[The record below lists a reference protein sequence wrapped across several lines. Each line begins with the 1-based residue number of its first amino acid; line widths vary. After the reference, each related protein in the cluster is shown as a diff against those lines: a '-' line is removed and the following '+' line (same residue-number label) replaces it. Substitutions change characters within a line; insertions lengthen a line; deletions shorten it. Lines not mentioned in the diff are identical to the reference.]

1 LIQVKKVNG
10 ITVEKYLWAGLIRL
24 LAVYDGNDN
33 VLHRFEYADGRMP
46 VAMSKG
52 GATYYLAY
60 DQVGSLRAVSDASGN
75 MVKQIDYDSFG
86 NIITDFDP
94 AFAVPFGFAGGL
106 HDRDTGLVKFGHR
119 DYDPAI
125 GRWVAKDPIF
135 FAGGDIDLYGYV
147 ENDPVNFVD
156 PWGLLVQVHSRN
168 VGGTLG
174 AGAHTNITVTD
185 SFGVT
190 RTYGSY
196 GVDGQNKVIINN
208 ETDQGPNSLPRTS
221 SETIPPPPGMSQD
234 QWDRAVN
241 QAGQGRNLTQRQV
254 YDLWG
259 GDGGNTSGNCH
270 TTTRGIINDAGGSI
284 PPNYNPPGLNPGLHP

>member
-1 LIQVKKVNG
+1 
-10 ITVEKYLWAGLIRL
+10 
-24 LAVYDGNDN
+24 
-33 VLHRFEYADGRMP
+33 
-46 VAMSKG
+46 
-52 GATYYLAY
+52 
-60 DQVGSLRAVSDASGN
+60 
-75 MVKQIDYDSFG
+75 
-86 NIITDFDP
+86 
-94 AFAVPFGFAGGL
+94 
-106 HDRDTGLVKFGHR
+106 
-119 DYDPAI
+119 
-125 GRWVAKDPIF
+125 VAKDPIF

-221 SETIPPPPGMSQD
+221 SETIPLHLECHKISGIVLLIKQGKVETLHKGKSMICGVEM
-234 QWDRAVN
+234 AVI
-241 QAGQGRNLTQRQV
+241 LVEIVTQRLVESLMTLEVV
-254 YDLWG
+254 YRQI
-259 GDGGNTSGNCH
+259 T
-270 TTTRGIINDAGGSI
+270 I
-284 PPNYNPPGLNPGLHP
+284 PRD